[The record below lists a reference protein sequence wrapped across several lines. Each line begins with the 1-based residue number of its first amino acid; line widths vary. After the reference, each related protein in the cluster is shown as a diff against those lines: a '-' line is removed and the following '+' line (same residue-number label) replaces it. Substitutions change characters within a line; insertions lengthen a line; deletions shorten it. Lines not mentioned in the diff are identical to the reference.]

1 MEPSVR
7 RANLLGLAVKNNL
20 GPKASGIGYRME
32 QRIVSKG
39 IIGSHIV
46 WDSAPVT
53 VTADEALR
61 QANANGGGKTGEA
74 KELILDLLSA
84 GTMSWESITEAA
96 DKEGISTATMRRARD
111 QLKKAGKIDKT
122 QVGYRGGWEW
132 TIQGD
137 GAMSK

>member
-1 MEPSVR
+1 MR

-46 WDSAPVT
+46 CDSAPVT

-74 KELILDLLSA
+74 KELS
-84 GTMSWESITEAA
+84 GRS
-96 DKEGISTATMRRARD
+96 KAT
-111 QLKKAGKIDKT
+111 
-122 QVGYRGGWEW
+122 VP
-132 TIQGD
+132 
-137 GAMSK
+137 

>member
-1 MEPSVR
+1 MR

-96 DKEGISTATMRRARD
+96 DKEGISTATMRRACD

-122 QVGYRGGWEW
+122 QVGYQGGWEW